1 MTAVT
6 VEARGYA
13 ALGQAEPLVLHDF
26 QRRDVG
32 PRDVRLE
39 VLYCGICHSDL
50 HFVDND
56 WGISRYPV
64 VPGHEIVGRVAEV
77 GQDVTRHRVGDLV
90 GIGCL
95 INSCRECEPCK
106 SGEEQAC
113 LKRATPTYG
122 GVERGDS
129 GLATA
134 GGYSDCY
141 VVDEDFALRIPEGLD
156 PAAAA
161 PLLCAGITTYS
172 PLRRAGVG
180 PGTRVGVVGLGGLG
194 HLGLRLAAAM
204 GAEVTAITTSP
215 AKAADA
221 RRLGADHVVVS
232 NDRDQMRERSG
243 SLDVVLDTVSALHD
257 LHGELGLLRR
267 GGTLCLVGMPAE
279 PAAVSAMALASGRR
293 SITASTIGGIAET
306 QELLDFCAVHGV
318 VADIETIAA
327 ADINDAYSR
336 LRTSDV
342 KYRFVIDLA
351 TLS

>member
-1 MTAVT
+1 MSATIQ
-6 VEARGYA
+6 ARGYA
-13 ALGQAEPLVLHDF
+13 ALKQGATLQPFEF
-26 QRRDVG
+26 ERRDVG

-39 VLYCGICHSDL
+39 VLFCGICHSDL

-56 WGISRYPV
+56 WGHSSYPI
-64 VPGHEIVGRVAEV
+64 VPGHEVVGRVVEA
-77 GQDVTRHRVGDLV
+77 GADVTRHHVGDVV

-95 INSCRECEPCK
+95 IDSCRECEPCA

-113 LKRATPTYG
+113 RKRATPTYG
-122 GVERGDS
+122 GTERGDS
-129 GLATA
+129 GLPTY

-141 VVDEDFALRIPEGLD
+141 VVDEDFAVRIPDGID

-172 PLRRAGVG
+172 PLRRAGVS
-180 PGTRVGVVGLGGLG
+180 PGSRVGVVGLGGLG
-194 HLGLRLAAAM
+194 HLGLRIAAAL

-232 NDRDQMRERSG
+232 TDRAQMREQTG
-243 SLDVVLDTVSALHD
+243 TLDFVLDTVSAPHD
-257 LHGELGLLRR
+257 LHGELALLRR
-267 GGTLCLVGMPAE
+267 GGTICLVGMPEKPAE
-279 PAAVSAMALASGRR
+279 VSSMVLASGRKT
-293 SITASTIGGIAET
+293 ITASMIGGIPET
-306 QELLDFCAVHGV
+306 QEMLDFCAAHGV
-318 VADIETIAA
+318 VADIETVGVTE
-327 ADINDAYSR
+327 INDAYAR

-351 TLS
+351 TLA